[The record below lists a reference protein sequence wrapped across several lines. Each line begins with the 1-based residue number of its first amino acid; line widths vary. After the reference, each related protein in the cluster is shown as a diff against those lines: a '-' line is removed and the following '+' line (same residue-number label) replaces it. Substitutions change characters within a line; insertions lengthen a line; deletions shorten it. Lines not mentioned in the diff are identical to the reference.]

1 MICSVVEVQQ
11 TFKRHR
17 PFAQGVSF
25 LGYSAS
31 NVLSPIIMF
40 NLIETFGWR
49 GAMLIHASIVL
60 HATPGGLL
68 FRRTSEIVYAKLKSA
83 IKADAAKNNFETT
96 KNNEIAEKSEQ
107 KNSDDVKIVV
117 IASKSSNALDV
128 IKQMFDFSALKDSRL
143 LLYSLAMLVHRA
155 CTAVFLLNIPSR
167 AVFVG
172 LTFAQGAYLVS
183 SYSVGNMSGR
193 IVITFVSNMKCINLT
208 LLVGVCMAGAGLSAS
223 FMSLWASFYISMTL
237 CFCLGIFQGLLMP
250 FCSVYLTDREQKRT
264 VFN

>member
-17 PFAQGVSF
+17 PFAQGISF

-60 HATPGGLL
+60 HAMPGGLL
-68 FRRTSEIVYAKLKSA
+68 FRRTSEIADAKLKSA
-83 IKADAAKNNFETT
+83 LKMDATKNNFEVT
-96 KNNEIAEKSEQ
+96 KINNEIAKKSEQ
-107 KNSDDVKIVV
+107 KSSDDVKIVV
-117 IASKSSNALDV
+117 IASKSSNALNV
-128 IKQMFDFSALKDSRL
+128 IKQMLDFSSLKDSRL

-155 CTAVFLLNIPSR
+155 CTTVFLMNIPSR

-208 LLVGVCMAGAGLSAS
+208 LLVGVCMAGQGLSAC
-223 FMSLWASFYISMTL
+223 FMNLWASFYISMTL
-237 CFCLGIFQGLLMP
+237 CFCLGIFQGLLML
-250 FCSVYLTDREQKRT
+250 FCSVYLTDRE
-264 VFN
+264 